1 MKKTITIALVSVLF
15 LCVLYATFT
24 AQQAPATQQP
34 NPAQSTGL
42 KIGIVT
48 LKEAIDKYEFVIDEK
63 KKIEEEMDKYQK
75 ELNELKETIQKK
87 TDDLANIQPGTEL
100 YERKKNE
107 ILQLQMTHYVKANLY
122 KQTSDG
128 RKRQF
133 MFESYTRIMSA
144 ISEVA
149 KAGTYDLVLK
159 IDYMNLNDPKISD
172 EDRQK
177 IMEQE
182 ILLRTVAYH
191 SRSIDI
197 TDMVVKKLNE
207 DYKEEK
213 KKNPPK

>member
-1 MKKTITIALVSVLF
+1 MRRSIAMGFVSLVIIGT
-15 LCVLYATFT
+15 LYATFT

-34 NPAQSTGL
+34 APAQSTGL

-48 LKEAIDKYEFVIDEK
+48 LKDAIDKYDFVIEEK
-63 KKIEEEMDKYQK
+63 KKIETEMDKYQK
-75 ELNELKETIQKK
+75 ELSELKESIQKE
-87 TDDLANIQPGTEL
+87 TDTLATIPTGTEL
-100 YERKKNE
+100 YERKKNN
-107 ILQLQMTHYVKANLY
+107 ILQQQMTHYVKANLY

-133 MFESYTRIMSA
+133 MFESYTRIMTTIA
-144 ISEVA
+144 DVG
-149 KAGTYDLVLK
+149 KAGSYDLILK

-191 SRSIDI
+191 SKNIDI
-197 TDMVVKKLNE
+197 TEAVVKKLNE

-213 KKNPPK
+213 KKNNK